1 MYTFLFRHSFQID
14 PGQVQTRFCE
24 ATWWWGPQ
32 GGWGN
37 TTSSPHHH
45 RGWRHQCIKHR
56 FHQVSHIPRLCF
68 GFKILDKDFRFQD
81 DRRMSLWFP
90 FLNWQ
95 DRMEALQMAKDIK
108 CAACEADVSFPD
120 VFCVWTG
127 DWKSMD
133 FLKRTKP
140 CLLLVSN
147 AAYTPYFFVCLN
159 GATFRGNKPLQP
171 SAATPGLVGKFAAA
185 SRILYWGFLGSG
197 RKVFLLVSAEL
208 TCGGRSINQFKILW
222 SAMGLVSSGF

>member
-133 FLKRTKP
+133 FLKRTNLVCFWFQMLHIHLTSLFAWMVQLSGAINHCNHQQP
-140 CLLLVSN
+140 PQVLLENL
-147 AAYTPYFFVCLN
+147 
-159 GATFRGNKPLQP
+159 LQRAESFTEAFWGP
-171 SAATPGLVGKFAAA
+171 VERCSYLWAPNSPAEDVLLIN
-185 SRILYWGFLGSG
+185 SRYYEVQW
-197 RKVFLLVSAEL
+197 A
-208 TCGGRSINQFKILW
+208 
-222 SAMGLVSSGF
+222 